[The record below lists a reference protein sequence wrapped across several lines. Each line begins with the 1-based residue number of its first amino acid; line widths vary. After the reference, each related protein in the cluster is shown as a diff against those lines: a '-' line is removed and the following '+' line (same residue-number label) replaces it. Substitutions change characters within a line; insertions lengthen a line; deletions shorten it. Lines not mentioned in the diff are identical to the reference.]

1 MRRLTLSEIIVAAL
15 LTIVCAAFA
24 IGARPA
30 LPLHLLIAV
39 VFLIVIALAHRYDAP
54 IVSAIAVVTVLMTL
68 YSTLAE
74 PGFVLMGRSFDP
86 LLARFDRALFFGH
99 DPALI
104 AQQFVT
110 PRVLEFFSAIYGI
123 FIPYLWLSIMLGTI
137 GRERHERAA
146 FVLGLA
152 VVYAISYLGYL
163 FVPARGPVEY
173 YAFMAPLHGGRFH
186 DLVLQSVAATGG
198 NHGAFPSL
206 HVGASAYLCLFDL
219 RRNRVRGLTWAPIVL
234 LIAISTI
241 VLRYHYV
248 ADILAGFAIAFVAD
262 RVALRRFARPRLRH
276 ARTLFAAL
284 SRAGVS
290 LFFDRIDIDG
300 NVPADGPLLLVANH
314 TNGLVDGLVVTAAT
328 PRRVSL
334 TAKAALRHNPLL
346 AAVAW
351 IADIVPFYRP
361 QDNARDVVKNVDSF
375 KAIRERLASGGA
387 VCIFPEGISHS
398 DASMRELKTGAAR
411 IALDFAAAHEGL
423 RIVPIGLHYDAKQ
436 RFRSSVLV
444 RFGEPFTIPT
454 NVDPRA
460 LTQLIDERIRA
471 LTANF
476 GSVREALWLRWTAEL
491 IATRGEEPRALDQ
504 EESDYRERAQLLAS
518 LRDDYDRADRDEL
531 APLVAGLREY
541 RRELRRHGIAQRE
554 LFLRMHPAQA
564 LFFVFREVELLVAGA
579 VFFTI
584 GVVQH
589 GVAFALDRALTRKL
603 SVDLDH
609 WASNAIFYGFAIFP
623 LTWLIGMA
631 LVAWLASPLWALAYA
646 LALPFTLVY
655 TIHYFDRAGRA
666 VRRARTFLRFVFNRG
681 LHRTLQ
687 QRGRELLAQIEE
699 ARR

>member
-24 IGARPA
+24 IGARAA
-30 LPLHLLIAV
+30 LPIHLLIAV
-39 VFLIVIALAHRYDAP
+39 VFLIVIAAARRFDAP
-54 IVSAIAVVTVLMTL
+54 IVSAVAVVTVLMTL

-86 LLARFDRALFFGH
+86 FLARFDRALFLGH

-104 AQQFVT
+104 AQMFVT
-110 PRVLEFFSAIYGI
+110 PRVLEFFSFIYGI

-152 VVYAISYLGYL
+152 VVYALSYLGYL

-173 YAFMAPLHGGRFH
+173 YTFAIPLHGGRFH

-248 ADILAGFAIAFVAD
+248 ADILTGFAIAFVAD
-262 RVALRRFARPRLRH
+262 RVALHRFARPRLQH
-276 ARTLFAAL
+276 PRTLFTAL
-284 SRAGVS
+284 ARAGVS
-290 LFFDRIDIDG
+290 LFFDRVDVEG
-300 NVPADGPLLLVANH
+300 NVPAGGPLLLVANH

-328 PRRVSL
+328 PRRVAL
-334 TAKAALRHNPLL
+334 TAKAALRRNPLL

-351 IADIVPFYRP
+351 IADVVPFYRA
-361 QDNARDVVKNVDSF
+361 QDNARDVAKNVDSF
-375 KAIRERLASGGA
+375 KAIRDRLARGGA

-423 RIVPIGLHYDAKQ
+423 RIVPVGLHYDAKQ

-444 RFGEPFTIPT
+444 RFGEPLAIPP
-454 NVDPRA
+454 NIDARA

-476 GSVREALWLRWTAEL
+476 VSVREALWLRWTAEF

-518 LRDDYDRADRDEL
+518 LRDDYDHADRIAL
-531 APLVAGLREY
+531 APLVAGLRKY

-554 LFLRMHPAQA
+554 LSSECIPRKRSSSSFAKSSCSSPAPC
-564 LFFVFREVELLVAGA
+564 
-579 VFFTI
+579 
-584 GVVQH
+584 
-589 GVAFALDRALTRKL
+589 
-603 SVDLDH
+603 SSPS
-609 WASNAIFYGFAIFP
+609 ASCS
-623 LTWLIGMA
+623 TE
-631 LVAWLASPLWALAYA
+631 SPSRSIAY
-646 LALPFTLVY
+646 
-655 TIHYFDRAGRA
+655 
-666 VRRARTFLRFVFNRG
+666 
-681 LHRTLQ
+681 
-687 QRGRELLAQIEE
+687 
-699 ARR
+699 

>member
-24 IGARPA
+24 IGARA
-30 LPLHLLIAV
+30 SLPLHLAIAV
-39 VFLIVIALAHRYDAP
+39 AFVVAIAAAHRFDAP

-74 PGFVLMGRSFDP
+74 PDFVLMGHTFDP
-86 LLARFDRALFFGH
+86 VLARIDRLLFLGR

-104 AQQFVT
+104 AQQFVN
-110 PRVLEFFSAIYGI
+110 PRLLEFFSFIYGI

-152 VVYAISYLGYL
+152 VVYSLSYLGYL
-163 FVPARGPVEY
+163 FVPARGPVEFY
-173 YAFMAPLHGGRFH
+173 TFAMPLHGGRFH

-219 RRNRVRGLTWAPIVL
+219 RRNRVRGLTWGPIVL

-248 ADILAGFAIAFVAD
+248 VDILTGFAIAVVAD
-262 RVALRRFARPRLRH
+262 RIALHRFARPRLQH
-276 ARTLFAAL
+276 PRTLFASLAH
-284 SRAGVS
+284 AGVA
-290 LFFDRIDIDG
+290 LFFDRVDIEG
-300 NVPADGPLLLVANH
+300 EVPGAGPLLLVANH
-314 TNGLVDGLVVTAAT
+314 TNGLVDGLIVTIAM

-334 TAKAALRHNPLL
+334 TAKAALRRNPLL
-346 AAVAW
+346 AAVAR
-351 IADIVPFYRP
+351 ISDVVPIHRP
-361 QDNARDVVKNVDSF
+361 QDNARDVAKNVDSF
-375 KAIRERLASGGA
+375 AAIRERLASGGA

-398 DASMRELKTGAAR
+398 DASMRELKSGAAR
-411 IALDFAAAHEGL
+411 IALDYAAAHDGL
-423 RIVPIGLHYDAKQ
+423 RIVPVGLHYDAKQ

-444 RFGEPFTIPT
+444 RFGEAFTIPT
-454 NVDPRA
+454 GLDARA

-476 GSVREALWLRWTAEL
+476 GSVREALWLRWTADL
-491 IATRGEEPRALDQ
+491 IATRGEEPRAIDQ
-504 EESDYRERAQLLAS
+504 EESDYRQRAALLAS
-518 LRDDYDRADRDEL
+518 LRDDYDRADRTEL
-531 APLVAGLREY
+531 APLVAALREY

-554 LFLRMHPAQA
+554 LFLSMHPAQA
-564 LFFVFREVELLVAGA
+564 IFFVFREVELLVAGA
-579 VFFTI
+579 IFFTI
-584 GVVQH
+584 GIVQH
-589 GVAFALDRALTRKL
+589 GVAFALDRALTKKL

-623 LTWLIGMA
+623 LTWLIGIA
-631 LVAWLASPLWALAYA
+631 LVAWLASPMWAIAYA

-666 VRRARTFLRFVFNRG
+666 VRRARTFLRFVFNRA

-687 QRGRELLAQIEE
+687 QRGRELLARIEE

>member
-24 IGARPA
+24 IGAPAA

-39 VFLIVIALAHRYDAP
+39 AFIVAIAAAHRYDAP
-54 IVSAIAVVTVLMTL
+54 LVSAIAVVTVLMTL

-74 PGFVLMGRSFDP
+74 PGFALMGRSFDP
-86 LLARFDRALFFGH
+86 MLARIDRFLFLGN
-99 DPALI
+99 DPALV
-104 AQQFVT
+104 AQSFVT
-110 PRVLEFFSAIYGI
+110 PRVLEFFSFIYGI

-152 VVYAISYLGYL
+152 VVYALSYLGYL
-163 FVPARGPVEY
+163 FVPARGPVEF
-173 YAFMAPLHGGRFH
+173 YAFAMPLHGGRFH
-186 DLVLQSVAATGG
+186 ELVLQSVAATGG

-248 ADILAGFAIAFVAD
+248 ADILTGFVIAFVAD
-262 RVALRRFARPRLRH
+262 RVALRRFAGPRLQH
-276 ARTLFAAL
+276 SRTLFATLA
-284 SRAGVS
+284 RAGTS
-290 LFFDRIDIDG
+290 LFFDRVEVEG

-314 TNGLVDGLVVTAAT
+314 TNGLVDGLIVTVAT
-328 PRRVSL
+328 PRRLSL
-334 TAKAALRHNPLL
+334 TAKAALRRNPLL
-346 AAVAW
+346 AAVAR
-351 IADIVPFYRP
+351 IAGVVPFYRP
-361 QDNARDVVKNVDSF
+361 QDDARDVAKNVDSF
-375 KAIRERLASGGA
+375 AAIRERLANGGA

-398 DASMRELKTGAAR
+398 DASLRELKTGAAR

-423 RIVPIGLHYDAKQ
+423 RIIPVGLHYDAKQ

-444 RFGEPFTIPT
+444 RFGEPLTIPAG
-454 NVDPRA
+454 VDART

-476 GSVREALWLRWTAEL
+476 GSVREALWLRWTADL
-491 IATRGEEPRALDQ
+491 VATRGVEPRAIDQ

-518 LRDDYDRADRDEL
+518 LRDDYDRADRTEL
-531 APLVAGLREY
+531 APLVAGLRAF

-554 LFLRMHPAQA
+554 LFLRMHPGQA

-579 VFFTI
+579 VLFAI

-589 GVAFALDRALTRKL
+589 GAAFLIDRTLTRKL

-623 LTWLIGMA
+623 LTWLTGIA
-631 LVAWLASPLWALAYA
+631 LVARFASPLWALAYA

-666 VRRARTFLRFVFNRG
+666 LRRARTFLRFVFNRA